1 MNELLEVNNKIER
14 LNSEDSKNCCTNLRD
29 EIKYLKEEMSSKN
42 LIIKI
47 LAENTYK
54 SGNSKSSNC
63 PCRCGNFQNLNSRCS
78 DRLRSPL
85 QNDVVNLRNPV
96 SEGNGIDF
104 QISTSNRF
112 NHLTVDEPSGE
123 EVGQVGQLHAA
134 NRPNKKSASS
144 PKNLKRRP
152 PTVINKKP
160 ENHDDFQRVK
170 HHAANDRNIHHEE
183 SRLRN
188 RRKIKRI
195 IMFSD
200 SIPKGSRIRE
210 FNCYI
215 TNATARL
222 KCFPGATSKELTH
235 YVVPTLQEE
244 SFNSALIQIGINDIL
259 KDQSDLQ
266 FGLLLRNIVEIPQ
279 RCKDH
284 SIEEIIISSL
294 IVTERIDP
302 NLLAR
307 ANAPLCS
314 ICRVNGFYL
323 VDNSNISV
331 DNLFK
336 HKLYLL
342 DSGKTILVNNFIYC
356 INNYFLYTRTHHPHF

>member
-1 MNELLEVNNKIER
+1 MNETQFAMMNELLEVNNKIER

-29 EIKYLKEEMSSKN
+29 EIKHLKEEMLSKN

-63 PCRCGNFQNLNSRCS
+63 SCRCGNFQNLNSRCS

-112 NHLTVDEPSGE
+112 NHLTVDEPSRE
-123 EVGQVGQLHAA
+123 EVGQVGQLHTAD
-134 NRPNKKSASS
+134 RPNKKSASS

-160 ENHDDFQRVK
+160 ENHHDFQRVK

-210 FNCYI
+210 FDCYI

-244 SFNSALIQIGINDIL
+244 
-259 KDQSDLQ
+259 
-266 FGLLLRNIVEIPQ
+266 
-279 RCKDH
+279 
-284 SIEEIIISSL
+284 
-294 IVTERIDP
+294 
-302 NLLAR
+302 
-307 ANAPLCS
+307 
-314 ICRVNGFYL
+314 
-323 VDNSNISV
+323 
-331 DNLFK
+331 
-336 HKLYLL
+336 
-342 DSGKTILVNNFIYC
+342 
-356 INNYFLYTRTHHPHF
+356 